1 MIRPQYQK
9 SIEERIKES
18 DYGAVYTA
26 SDFLDIASVPVVN
39 EAMYRLVQDGQLR
52 RIINGVY
59 YKPKYSE
66 LLGEFV
72 MPRIDLI
79 AEALARKF
87 NWTIAPAGN
96 TALNALH
103 LSTQVP
109 NIWTYV
115 SDGPYRK
122 YQIGQTELEFKSVKN
137 RDIAGKHRITV
148 MVIQALKTLGKDGV
162 TQDIIA
168 KLKGTLSSEDKA
180 IILNEAQTST
190 SWIFEF
196 IREICREEENA

>member
-1 MIRPQYQK
+1 M
-9 SIEERIKES
+9 
-18 DYGAVYTA
+18 
-26 SDFLDIASVPVVN
+26 
-39 EAMYRLVQDGQLR
+39 
-52 RIINGVY
+52 
-59 YKPKYSE
+59 
-66 LLGEFV
+66 
-72 MPRIDLI
+72 
-79 AEALARKF
+79 
-87 NWTIAPAGN
+87 
-96 TALNALH
+96 H

-137 RDIAGKHRITV
+137 RDIAGKHKITV